1 MGTAP
6 LLFSRRGRGWFSRK
20 FNDFRKETELMS
32 RSFQKT
38 PITGV
43 TTCESEKQDKREAN
57 RKLRRKT
64 KLQVK
69 AGSEM
74 ILALREVSDVWSMGK
89 DGKSYRENA
98 SQKELRK

>member
-1 MGTAP
+1 
-6 LLFSRRGRGWFSRK
+6 
-20 FNDFRKETELMS
+20 MS

-43 TTCESEKQDKREAN
+43 TTCESEKQDKRDAN

-69 AGSEM
+69 VGQEI
-74 ILALREVSDVWSMGK
+74 ILDLREVSNVWAMGK
-89 DGKSYRENA
+89 DGKLYRKDWEP
-98 SQKELRK
+98 KYFRK